1 MPQVEASQQQM
12 VEQLTAGQP
21 LTDQQRQDMQRIL
34 ATSARR
40 VREALAWDKLQP
52 LYRDIYRQTFTG
64 DDMDAMIGFY
74 SGSAGQKLL
83 DKMPQLM
90 QNTMTAM
97 QKVIVPMIEQ
107 MQRDVAAEMQA
118 PPAPPAPPAVQRGE
132 IGHSGHGRVGE
143 QRQRPRE
150 LGIQRRDDFDALAA
164 DADARTP
171 AAAHAAACDGC
182 RACGTGGCGGRRRGW
197 CRRSGG
203 ARCA

>member
-1 MPQVEASQQQM
+1 MKHVVLAALLALSTPFAHAAPPSDAQVDKLLEVMRARQTVEAMLPQVEVSQQQM

-21 LTDQQRQDMQRIL
+21 LTDQQRQDLQRIL
-34 ATSARR
+34 ATSSRR

-64 DDMDAMIGFY
+64 EDMDAMIGFY

-118 PPAPPAPPAVQRGE
+118 PPVPSAPSAPPAPPAA
-132 IGHSGHGRVGE
+132 
-143 QRQRPRE
+143 P
-150 LGIQRRDDFDALAA
+150 
-164 DADARTP
+164 TK
-171 AAAHAAACDGC
+171 
-182 RACGTGGCGGRRRGW
+182 
-197 CRRSGG
+197 
-203 ARCA
+203 

>member
-1 MPQVEASQQQM
+1 MKRVVLAALLALSIPVVSAAPPSDAQVDKLLEVMRARQTVEAMLPQVEASQQQM

-21 LTDQQRQDMQRIL
+21 LTEQQRQDLQRIL
-34 ATSARR
+34 ATSSSR

-64 DDMDAMIGFY
+64 EDMDAMIGFY

-107 MQRDVAAEMQA
+107 MQRDIASQMRA
-118 PPAPPAPPAVQRGE
+118 PPAPPAPPA
-132 IGHSGHGRVGE
+132 
-143 QRQRPRE
+143 
-150 LGIQRRDDFDALAA
+150 
-164 DADARTP
+164 P
-171 AAAHAAACDGC
+171 AAVPPAK
-182 RACGTGGCGGRRRGW
+182 
-197 CRRSGG
+197 
-203 ARCA
+203 

>member
-1 MPQVEASQQQM
+1 MKRVVLAALLALSIPVVSAAPPSDAPVDKLLEVMRARQTVEAMLPQVEASQQQM

-21 LTDQQRQDMQRIL
+21 LTEQQRQDLQRIL
-34 ATSARR
+34 ATSSSR

-64 DDMDAMIGFY
+64 EDMDAMIGFY

-107 MQRDVAAEMQA
+107 MQRDVASEMQV
-118 PPAPPAPPAVQRGE
+118 PPAPPAPPA
-132 IGHSGHGRVGE
+132 
-143 QRQRPRE
+143 
-150 LGIQRRDDFDALAA
+150 
-164 DADARTP
+164 P
-171 AAAHAAACDGC
+171 AAGPAK
-182 RACGTGGCGGRRRGW
+182 
-197 CRRSGG
+197 
-203 ARCA
+203 